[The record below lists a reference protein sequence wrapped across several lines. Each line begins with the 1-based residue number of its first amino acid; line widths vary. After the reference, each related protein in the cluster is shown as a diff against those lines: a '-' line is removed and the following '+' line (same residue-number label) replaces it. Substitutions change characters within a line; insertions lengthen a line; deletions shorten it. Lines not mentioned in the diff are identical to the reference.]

1 MSEHRLEEYLD
12 GLLNEKE
19 CLDLEAALARDDS
32 LREELARVRK
42 FDAFLAGLHDSSAE
56 ERSVRRIVSAAERI
70 DRRRSFGFRVTALA
84 AAVLV
89 GIGVGWMMR
98 PADPG
103 PDGTPPVNGP
113 GGIILT
119 EWRAFG
125 QRLGEIAAERRSGR
139 VPRLGLSG
147 YMEPPATA
155 SGMVFK
161 AALEALDVET
171 TPLRADAAA
180 ELVKNHFVAMR
191 GRGRGI
197 EDECRRA
204 TASLRLYRSLRIAAG
219 RDVANAFYDVFQPG
233 VADPE
238 TSARVRDTSALGR
251 YVAAQMQER
260 YASAYEDAVDHLSRR
275 YGADNV
281 ALVLDTLAPGDQRRL
296 RHDAT
301 QEGIVPDAVLS
312 IRAYMYKTACDVGVE
327 RLYVAAN

>member
-1 MSEHRLEEYLD
+1 M
-12 GLLNEKE
+12 
-19 CLDLEAALARDDS
+19 
-32 LREELARVRK
+32 
-42 FDAFLAGLHDSSAE
+42 
-56 ERSVRRIVSAAERI
+56 
-70 DRRRSFGFRVTALA
+70 A

-98 PADPG
+98 PADLG
-103 PDGTPPVNGP
+103 PDGTPLVNGP

-238 TSARVRDTSALGR
+238 PSARVRDTSALGR

-260 YASAYEDAVDHLSRR
+260 YATH
-275 YGADNV
+275 
-281 ALVLDTLAPGDQRRL
+281 
-296 RHDAT
+296 
-301 QEGIVPDAVLS
+301 EGIVPDAVLS
-312 IRAYMYKTACDVGVE
+312 IRAYIYKTACDVGVE

>member
-12 GLLNEKE
+12 GLLSEKE
-19 CLDLEAALARDDS
+19 CVEMEAALARDES
-32 LREELARVRK
+32 LREELIRVRK
-42 FDAFLAGLHDSSAE
+42 FDTLLAGLHDSSAE
-56 ERSVRRIVSAAERI
+56 ERSIRRIVSAAERI
-70 DRRRSFGFRVTALA
+70 ERRRSFGFRVTALA
-84 AAVLV
+84 AALLV
-89 GIGVGWMMR
+89 GVGVGWMMR

-103 PDGTPPVNGP
+103 PDSRPVNVP
-113 GGIILT
+113 DGIVLA
-119 EWRAFG
+119 EWQAFG

-171 TPLRADAAA
+171 TPLRADEAA
-180 ELVKNHFVAMR
+180 ELVQKHFVAMR

-197 EDECRRA
+197 EDECWRA
-204 TASLRLYRSLRIAAG
+204 AAALRLYRKLRVTAG
-219 RDVANAFYDVFQPG
+219 GDVANAFYDVFQPG

-251 YVAAQMQER
+251 YVAAQTQKR
-260 YASAYEDAVDHLSRR
+260 YASAYEDAVDHLIRR

-301 QEGIVPDAVLS
+301 REGIVPDAVLS